1 MDSSLSLLL
10 FQDGEDDD
18 GCVED
23 VVDFISIAVAM
34 PDVSQPAVATETD
47 GKRKVPV
54 AAFYHGLLPLH
65 GSALGR
71 RRKRNNK
78 E

>member
-23 VVDFISIAVAM
+23 VVDVISLAVAM
-34 PDVSQPAVATETD
+34 PDVSQPAVTTETD
-47 GKRKVPV
+47 GKKGSRSCIFSWPF
-54 AAFYHGLLPLH
+54 AF
-65 GSALGR
+65 AR
-71 RRKRNNK
+71 
-78 E
+78 